1 MSNFSNFSTAQI
13 QTGSQVRKA
22 RAALNPAA
30 LTRAQA
36 CRVIAQSSDPELI
49 KSFARHGSKAVRR
62 YVTHKVGVLLSP
74 PKPDLS
80 RFNVRTWTPEMAKEV
95 LAIMAQHKLSAE
107 AAAQEIG
114 CTPRR
119 IKDWQKKVA

>member
-1 MSNFSNFSTAQI
+1 MSNFSNFSTSAQI
-13 QTGSQVRKA
+13 QTGSQVRRA

-49 KSFARHGSKAVRR
+49 KSFAKHGSKAVRR
-62 YVTHKVGVLLSP
+62 YVTHKVGALL
-74 PKPDLS
+74 KPDLS

-95 LAIMAQHKLSAE
+95 LAVMAQHKLSAE